1 MLKKIFFGFAL
12 LILIAMT
19 LWINR
24 VEVVVWA
31 IPKIIKFTQPV
42 AEYKEVVWPEGPSD
56 PELPLKERKPNIIL
70 ILADDL
76 GFNDVSLYN
85 GGAGDGTLMTPNI
98 DRIGKEGVRFN
109 NGYAAS
115 ASCSP
120 SRASLMTGR
129 YATRF
134 GYEFTPFYSI
144 GRTIF
149 KWMDEIENP
158 LIRTQ
163 FAEVSEENFIG
174 DEGYTGMPS
183 SEITIAEVL
192 KQQGYYNAHIGK
204 WHLGDTKGQLP
215 TDQGFDDSLQLL
227 SPLYL
232 PKDDPDVVNAYTDAG
247 VDRMVW
253 AASQFSV
260 RFNGGESYE
269 PGGYI
274 TDFYTDEALKV
285 IKNNKNRPFFLYL
298 GHFAPHNP
306 LQALKEDYD
315 HFHHLTK
322 EDDHGL
328 RVYSAMIRSLDRG
341 VGKVL
346 DALDEYDLSEN
357 TLIIFSSD
365 NGGANYIHLSDI
377 NKPYRGWKLNHF
389 EGGLHIPF
397 MAKWP
402 TEIKPGT
409 IFDHPIHQNDIFSTF
424 AAAADAS
431 IPNDRIIDGKNI
443 IPYIKENKPP
453 HETLFWRS
461 GRLQTVLH
469 DQWKMI
475 VDKNQNKKWLFDLSN
490 DPTERNN
497 LVDQMSEKVELLE
510 KLLEEHNSQQVEPN
524 FMSVIATPVRL
535 DKHDGEE
542 WTEDDEYTFWDN

>member
-1 MLKKIFFGFAL
+1 MLKKIFFGFVL
-12 LILIAMT
+12 LILLAIT
-19 LWINR
+19 IWINR

-149 KWMDEIENP
+149 KWIDQIENP

-174 DEGYTGMPS
+174 DEGYAGMPS

-232 PKDDPDVVNAYTDAG
+232 PKDDPNVINAYTDAG
-247 VDRMVW
+247 VDRMIW

-260 RFNGGESYE
+260 RFNGGE
-269 PGGYI
+269 
-274 TDFYTDEALKV
+274 L
-285 IKNNKNRPFFLYL
+285 
-298 GHFAPHNP
+298 
-306 LQALKEDYD
+306 
-315 HFHHLTK
+315 
-322 EDDHGL
+322 
-328 RVYSAMIRSLDRG
+328 
-341 VGKVL
+341 
-346 DALDEYDLSEN
+346 
-357 TLIIFSSD
+357 
-365 NGGANYIHLSDI
+365 
-377 NKPYRGWKLNHF
+377 
-389 EGGLHIPF
+389 
-397 MAKWP
+397 
-402 TEIKPGT
+402 
-409 IFDHPIHQNDIFSTF
+409 
-424 AAAADAS
+424 
-431 IPNDRIIDGKNI
+431 
-443 IPYIKENKPP
+443 
-453 HETLFWRS
+453 
-461 GRLQTVLH
+461 
-469 DQWKMI
+469 
-475 VDKNQNKKWLFDLSN
+475 
-490 DPTERNN
+490 
-497 LVDQMSEKVELLE
+497 
-510 KLLEEHNSQQVEPN
+510 
-524 FMSVIATPVRL
+524 
-535 DKHDGEE
+535 
-542 WTEDDEYTFWDN
+542 